1 MKLTIIGSG
10 HVGLVTGLCFA
21 RKGYQVLCV
30 DNDKEKISI
39 LKKGIVPFYE
49 PGLDKMLKDS
59 MRKKCISFSTS
70 VKEGVKHAEVLFIAV
85 GTPLGDDGSADLSY
99 IENVC
104 RGIARS
110 LKDYR
115 VIVEKSTVP
124 VRTGERMKRLIK
136 KYSGGADFDI
146 VSNPEFLQEGKALK
160 TTLYPDR
167 IIIGVESKK
176 AERVMRRLYARF
188 KAPIIVTDLASAELI
203 KHASNSFLALKIS
216 YINAVARVCELSGA
230 DVTQV
235 AYGIGLDKR
244 IGREFLKA
252 GLGYGGYCL
261 PKDVAAFAH
270 ISERLGNKFDLLHE
284 VQKINLEQRKMFV
297 AKAEKA
303 LGLLKGKKIALW
315 GLSFKPD
322 TDDTRESPAVAI
334 AARLIKLGA
343 KVQAYDPKVKPSKIP
358 SLRNRIKLCSSPYEA
373 VKETHCLLI
382 ATDWAE
388 FKEADFKRIKKE
400 MLRPIIID
408 GRNMLEPKNM
418 KNLGFVYHGMG
429 KS

>member
-21 RKGYQVLCV
+21 RKGYRVLCV
-30 DNDKEKISI
+30 DNDKKKISL

-49 PGLDKMLKDS
+49 PGLDKMLKES
-59 MRKKCISFSTS
+59 MRKKRIAFSAS
-70 VKEGVKHAEVLFIAV
+70 VKEGVNHAEVLFIAV

-110 LKDYR
+110 LKTYR

-136 KYSGGADFDI
+136 KYSGGTCFDI
-146 VSNPEFLQEGKALK
+146 VSNPEFLQEGRAFQ

-167 IIIGVESKK
+167 IVIGVESKK
-176 AERVMRRLYARF
+176 AERIMRKLYARF

-230 DVTQV
+230 DITQV

-244 IGREFLKA
+244 IGRDFLKA

-261 PKDVAAFAH
+261 PKDVAAFAY
-270 ISERLGNKFDLLHE
+270 ISEHLGHKFNLLHE
-284 VQKINLEQRKMFV
+284 IQKINLGQRNLFIK
-297 AKAEKA
+297 KAEKA
-303 LGLLKGKKIALW
+303 LGSLKGKKVALW

-322 TDDTRESPAVAI
+322 TDDIRESPAVAI
-334 AARLIKLGA
+334 AYRLVKLGA

-358 SLRNRIKLCSSPYEA
+358 SLKNRMKFCASPYEA
-373 VKETHCLLI
+373 VKEAHGLLI
-382 ATDWAE
+382 ATDW
-388 FKEADFKRIKKE
+388 KEFKRIDFKHVKKE

-408 GRNMLEPKNM
+408 GRNMFDPAKM
-418 KNLGFVYHGMG
+418 KKSGFVYHGIG
-429 KS
+429 RS